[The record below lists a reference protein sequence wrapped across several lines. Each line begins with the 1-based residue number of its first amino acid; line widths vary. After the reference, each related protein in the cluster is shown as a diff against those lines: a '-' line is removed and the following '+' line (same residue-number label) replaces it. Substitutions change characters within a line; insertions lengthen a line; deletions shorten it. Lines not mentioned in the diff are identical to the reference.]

1 MRKILFLV
9 CVLGLS
15 CVSRAQSK
23 TDWSSLTSLRAGQK
37 IQIVDTQS
45 KKHSGT
51 FVSVSDAAISY
62 RETAGEHSIEKQDVR
77 SVNLMENEHRLR
89 NTLIGTGVGVGVGA
103 AIGAA
108 TYKSCSSQ
116 SFCIDPGGR
125 ALPTGIGAVV
135 GGVGGAVIGVL
146 LPSHGTIYN
155 VAPH

>member
-1 MRKILFLV
+1 MRKVLFLV

-51 FVSVSDAAISY
+51 FVSGSDTSISY
-62 RETAGEHSIEKQDVR
+62 RDTVGEHSIEKQEIRTVTI
-77 SVNLMENEHRLR
+77 MENKHRLR
-89 NTLIGTGVGVGVGA
+89 NTVIVAAVGAGVGA

-135 GGVGGAVIGVL
+135 GGVGGAVVGVL
-146 LPSHGTIYN
+146 LPSHSTIYN